1 MVTYLIENESNQV
14 VGYSFTLKDAKEY
27 LTNGQGAV
35 ITQLVG
41 PYKYEGFH
49 HYYMRL
55 IKGKFVK
62 SKTIHYFSK

>member
-1 MVTYLIENESNQV
+1 MITYLIENKDSQV
-14 VGYSFTLKDAKEY
+14 VGYEFTLKEAKEY
-27 LTNGQGAV
+27 LTQGIGCQ

-55 IKGKFVK
+55 IKGKFVRT
-62 SKTIHYFSK
+62 KTIHYFSK

>member
-1 MVTYLIENESNQV
+1 MITYLIENESSQV
-14 VGYSFTLKDAKEY
+14 VGYSFTLKEAKDY
-27 LTNGQGAV
+27 LIKGEGHV

-49 HYYMRL
+49 HYYMKL